1 VTGRP
6 DDRRRFGVNRGAAS
20 RPRVSE
26 EEAAVMPAESGAVP
40 QELLA
45 LAEKAA
51 APQLMETALDRRF
64 GPRSGWVPA
73 AGQLWRAVREDVTAL
88 VVLIAVDVESVT
100 VAPASVDSA
109 GEEVDADAL
118 VLDGSVLG
126 VPVTVWAGLRRA
138 LPVSVLDRPVDDLG
152 AAVLS
157 RIADQ
162 ASVAEA
168 PSTALLVD
176 DVRTELADDLDLL
189 AEPAVDTAFVPADA
203 DDAPTSASA
212 VIDLDAVGPAD
223 LDEAVERLGV
233 PLPVV
238 LDLIDG
244 KRPPTPVEADVLREV
259 LGAAPEAAPPP
270 LALVVELA
278 QPRWRSL
285 VRQHRQRRGLTEAA
299 ARTALAYDIGAMAA
313 RQTGEREPSWSD
325 RIRLWAQGQQ
335 LNPDANT

>member
-1 VTGRP
+1 V
-6 DDRRRFGVNRGAAS
+6 
-20 RPRVSE
+20 
-26 EEAAVMPAESGAVP
+26 EATVMPAESGAAP

-45 LAEKAA
+45 LAEKAG
-51 APQLMETALDRRF
+51 APQLKETALNRRF
-64 GPRSGWVPA
+64 GPRSSWVPA

-100 VAPASVDSA
+100 AVPASVDS
-109 GEEVDADAL
+109 GDEEADADAL
-118 VLDGSVLG
+118 VLDDTVLG

-138 LPVSVLDRPVDDLG
+138 LPVSVLDRPLDDLG

-157 RIADQ
+157 RIADR
-162 ASVAEA
+162 ASAAETA
-168 PSTALLVD
+168 SPALLVD
-176 DVRTELADDLDLL
+176 DVRLELADDLELL
-189 AEPAVDTAFVPADA
+189 AEPAVDTAAVPADA
-203 DDAPTSASA
+203 DDGPSRAPAA
-212 VIDLDAVGPAD
+212 IDLDAVNPED
-223 LDEAVERLGV
+223 LDEAAARLEV

-244 KRPPTPVEADVLREV
+244 KRPLTPAEAAVLREV
-259 LGAAPEAAPPP
+259 LGGAPEAAPPP

-285 VRQHRQRRGLTEAA
+285 VRQHRRRRGLTEAA

-325 RIRLWAQGQQ
+325 RIRLWAQGEQ
-335 LNPDANT
+335 LDPDADA

>member
-1 VTGRP
+1 M
-6 DDRRRFGVNRGAAS
+6 
-20 RPRVSE
+20 
-26 EEAAVMPAESGAVP
+26 MPAESGAVP

-51 APQLMETALDRRF
+51 APQLRETALDRRF
-64 GPRSGWVPA
+64 GPRSSWVPA

-100 VAPASVDSA
+100 VVPASVDSGGA
-109 GEEVDADAL
+109 AADTDTV
-118 VLDGSVLG
+118 VLDGTVLG

-138 LPVSVLDRPVDDLG
+138 LPASVLDRPVDDLG

-157 RIADQ
+157 RIADR
-162 ASVAEA
+162 APAAEPA
-168 PSTALLVD
+168 STAPLVD
-176 DVRTELADDLDLL
+176 DVRAELADDLDLL
-189 AEPAVDTAFVPADA
+189 AEPAVEAVPVPADA
-203 DDAPTSASA
+203 GDAPAGA
-212 VIDLDAVGPAD
+212 PAAIDLDAVDPAD
-223 LDEAVERLGV
+223 LDEAAARLGV

-244 KRPPTPVEADVLREV
+244 KRPPTPAEADVLRQV
-259 LGAAPEAAPPP
+259 LGAAPKAAPPP

-285 VRQHRQRRGLTEAA
+285 VRQHRRRRGLTEAA
-299 ARTALAYDIGAMAA
+299 ARTALAFDIGAMAA

-325 RIRLWAQGQQ
+325 RIRLWAQGEQ
-335 LNPDANT
+335 LNPDADA